1 MSSQR
6 FHIHCLGLNHHTASL
21 ALRERLVF
29 SPHHIETSLA
39 LLGSGDGPIWSSIQ
53 ELIILSTCNR
63 VELYAI
69 ATHPIFGTLETFL
82 SETRKTSVSDF
93 SSLLY
98 RLLDEDAIHHLL
110 HVAAGLD
117 SIVLGEPQI
126 LGQVIDA
133 YMASQRHGMAG
144 KILSRLFQSAI
155 RVGKRARTETAISHN
170 PATISSVAVKL
181 ISQTVPDLPA
191 AKIMVLGAGEMAGL
205 AVEALRKRGASN
217 ILVVNRNL
225 QRGQE
230 LARRWDGR
238 SAALVMLPELLP
250 EMDILI
256 TSTGAAHTV
265 IHPSMVEK
273 TMGQRPR
280 RPLVIMDIAVP
291 RDVDAE
297 VKNVPGVCL
306 FDMDTLSEELETY
319 LARRESEVP
328 KVETIIAEEQTTFVD
343 YMATLDIVPIIVEMR
358 EQANYIRQI
367 EVEKAIRRMSHLT
380 PEMQGQ
386 IDALTKSIVNKIL
399 HSPTAQLKEEAN
411 GPNAADYTIIA
422 RGLFGLD

>member
-6 FHIHCLGLNHHTASL
+6 YHIHCLGLNYHTANL
-21 ALRERLVF
+21 ALRERLVY
-29 SPHHIETSLA
+29 SPHQIETSLA
-39 LLGSGDGPIWSSIQ
+39 LLGSGDATVWSSIQ

-69 ATHPIFGTLETFL
+69 ATHPCFGTLETFL
-82 SETRKTSVSDF
+82 SETRKTSLSDF

-98 RLLDEDAIHHLL
+98 RLLDEDAVRHLL
-110 HVAAGLD
+110 QVAAGLD

-133 YMASQRHGMAG
+133 YMTSQRHGMAG

-155 RVGKRARTETAISHN
+155 HVGKRARTETSISHN
-170 PATISSVAVKL
+170 PASISSLAVNL
-181 ISQTVPDLPA
+181 ISQTVPDLTT

-205 AVEALRKRGASN
+205 AVEALRKRGGN
-217 ILVVNRNL
+217 NVLVVNRNL

-230 LARRWDGR
+230 LARRWAGR
-238 SAALVMLPELLP
+238 SAALDMLPELLS
-250 EMDILI
+250 EMDIVI
-256 TSTGAAHTV
+256 TSTGAAYTV
-265 IHPSMVEK
+265 IHPAMVEK
-273 TMGQRPR
+273 AMRQRPR

-297 VKNVPGVCL
+297 VKYMPGVCL
-306 FDMDTLSEELETY
+306 FDMDTLSEQLMTY
-319 LARRESEVP
+319 LIRRESEVP
-328 KVETIIAEEQTTFVD
+328 KVEKIIVEEQTKFAD
-343 YMATLDIVPIIVEMR
+343 YMAILDIVPIIVEMR
-358 EQANYIRQI
+358 QQVNFIRQI
-367 EVEKAIRRMSHLT
+367 EVEKAIKRMPHLT
-380 PEMQGQ
+380 PEIQGQ

-399 HSPTAQLKEEAN
+399 HSPTTRLRKEAN
-411 GPNAADYTIIA
+411 GPNAADYTIIT